1 MVLIT
6 SFLKLCTI
14 KVVKRKRKEEK
25 REGRGVERQNIEE
38 SLRMTWIIDEINQGM
53 MKKRERKK

>member
-1 MVLIT
+1 MLIT

-53 MKKRERKK
+53 MKKR